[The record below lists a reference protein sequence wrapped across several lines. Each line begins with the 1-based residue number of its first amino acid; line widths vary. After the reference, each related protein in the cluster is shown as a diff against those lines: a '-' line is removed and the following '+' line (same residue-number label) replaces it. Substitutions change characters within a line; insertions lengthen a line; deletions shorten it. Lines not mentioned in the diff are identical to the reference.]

1 MFIVLVKYVQP
12 LSVVDA
18 FMQQHIDFLDKHY
31 KEGHFIFSGRREPRV
46 GGVILVNCHEEDTVK
61 GIIEEDPFHIN
72 KIAEYE
78 LIKFSPTKFDE
89 KFSTFIK
96 NVPIN

>member
-18 FMQQHIDFLDKHY
+18 FLQQHIDFLDRHY
-31 KEGHFIFSGRREPRV
+31 KEGHFIFSGRRGPRV
-46 GGVILVNCHEEDTVK
+46 GGVILVNCHAEDAVK
-61 GIIEEDPFHIN
+61 EMIEEDPFYKN

-89 KFSTFIK
+89 KFSPFIK
-96 NVPIN
+96 NVPTN